1 MSNMEILWVVSVVA
15 AMAAVVGIVLLR
27 RKNKQES
34 TSNGNG
40 NGNGNGKTPP
50 TGQED
55 SLFSTFDDQASEAN
69 SHLDPIAEA
78 DVYLAYGNRQQAV
91 SVLRKAAQENPG
103 RADILEKIREIRET
117 LKDASSP

>member
-27 RKNKQES
+27 RKNKQET
-34 TSNGNG
+34 TSNG

-103 RADILEKIREIRET
+103 RDDILEKIREIRET
-117 LKDASSP
+117 LKDASGP